1 MSVFSA
7 QVREQIDQLI
17 GRYETK
23 RSAILPIL
31 HAIQDEYGWV
41 NEDQVEELHEKYGLD
56 RVHVREVITFYSLY
70 HDEPVAKYQILL
82 CNNLVCC
89 MFDADAVIDKIK
101 ARIEQYHAKGQE
113 SPFSVEGVP
122 CLGVCDGAPA
132 MLVNKDRY
140 LKVTTDNV
148 DEILDKYQ
156 P

>member
-1 MSVFSA
+1 VSAFSA
-7 QVREQIDQLI
+7 QVREQIDQFI
-17 GRYETK
+17 GRYETR

-41 NEDQVEELHEKYGLD
+41 NEAQVEELHEKYDLD

-70 HDEPVAKYQILL
+70 HDEPVAKYQVLL

-89 MFDADAVIDKIK
+89 MFDADNVIAK
-101 ARIEQYHAKGQE
+101 IEQRIKLYKDKGQE
-113 SPFSVEGVP
+113 PPFSVEGVP

-140 LKVTTDNV
+140 LKVTAENV
-148 DEILDKYQ
+148 DAILDKYH